1 MQGQVDKIKKKIKK
15 TPANLNSASSLYQFS
30 NSPFL
35 KNSIFKKRW
44 SQPSR
49 IKRPVTI
56 FQLLTVNKFAEE
68 PDVAA
73 LLTLVRTVVDTL
85 LFVLPVVFVC
95 CVGLPVAGSVGAGV
109 SLLHSFTV
117 QLVMRQ

>member
-15 TPANLNSASSLYQFS
+15 TPANWNPPSSLYQFS

-44 SQPSR
+44 SQTSR

-56 FQLLTVNKFAEE
+56 FQLFTVNKFAEE
-68 PDVAA
+68 PDVVA

-95 CVGLPVAGSVGAGV
+95 CVGPPVAGSAGAGV
-109 SLLHSFTV
+109 SLHSFTV